1 MSSRE
6 NFKSFIPA
14 SKIIPELTIKA
25 VLVGALLAIILGSAN
40 AYLGLYAGM
49 TVSAVIPG
57 AVMAFALLKPFKGT
71 ILEVNI
77 GMMGAAAGEALAA
90 GVIFTIPAIVLLGT
104 WTEIHYLETTII
116 AALGGILGVLWMVP
130 LRRALIIKTDLPF
143 PEGVAVAAVL
153 TTTVGDGDQSK
164 KGASGVSGIWLL
176 VGVSVAGLL
185 KFGQTALK
193 AFASQIHAIVDI
205 GKFNI
210 GGSEESGVLY
220 GGVATSPALLAVGWI
235 IGPKISSFVFVG
247 GLIGWVILAPLI
259 ALATGLPTPTAA
271 SEITDALAFGGGNLD
286 IGSLVWGFYRI
297 WGDYIRYIGVGAMVV
312 GGLWTIFTLRNNLA
326 SGIKEA
332 VAGLKGGQIE
342 AKKRTDQDLNFKWVF
357 LAIGALTIPV
367 FLLYAWISNEWIV
380 SGIMAVFA
388 ILFAFVASA
397 IAGYMAGLLG
407 SSNNPISGVT
417 VSVLLITSLILLG
430 FGLSGNVGAY
440 GVAVLIAAVICC
452 AAAISGD
459 VLQSMTCGQMIGA
472 TPKNQQIA
480 EVIGVLAAAPIL
492 ALVVSALDQ
501 AYHIGSTNLP
511 APQAFLMSGIVQ
523 GVLGGEM
530 VWPFVIAG
538 MVLAFVLILIDLPVL
553 PVAIGIYLPFT
564 LAIPIFSGGIVRH
577 FTNKQ
582 IEKKFGSAEEEQ
594 VSEWELAIKQTDVKP
609 KEKIIRS
616 GLLLTAGLIA
626 GEALTGVLVAFL
638 IIAGIDLSIFE
649 FAPVL
654 PGLLLWLFV
663 ALLLFYIPLREIFAN
678 EE

>member
-6 NFKSFIPA
+6 DFNSFIPA
-14 SKIIPELTIKA
+14 KKIIPELTIKA
-25 VLVGALLAIILGSAN
+25 VLIGAILAIILGSAN

-90 GVIFTIPAIVLLGT
+90 GVIFTIPALVLLGT
-104 WTEIHYLETTII
+104 WTEIHYIETTIV
-116 AALGGILGVLWMVP
+116 ALLGGMLGVLWMVP

-153 TTTVGDGDQSK
+153 TTTVGDTSIKNK
-164 KGASGVSGIWLL
+164 KDDGGISGIWLI
-176 VGVSVAGLL
+176 VGALSAGLF
-185 KFGQTALK
+185 KFGQTSLN
-193 AFASQIHAIVDI
+193 AFSGAIHGIVDI

-210 GGSEESGVLY
+210 GGGEKSGVFY
-220 GGVATSPALLAVGWI
+220 GGFASSPALLGVGWI
-235 IGPKISSFVFVG
+235 IGPKIASFIFVG
-247 GLIGWVILAPLI
+247 GLLGWVILAPLI
-259 ALATGLPTPTAA
+259 ALAVGLPSPTTPAA
-271 SEITDALAFGGGNLD
+271 VTDALAFGNGNFD
-286 IGSLVWGFYRI
+286 VGKMIWGFYQI

-312 GGLWTIFTLRNNLA
+312 GGLYTIFKLRSNLVE
-326 SGIKEA
+326 GIKEA
-332 VAGLKGGQIE
+332 IAGIKGGQVE
-342 AKKRTDQDLNFKWVF
+342 AKKRTDEDLNFKFVF
-357 LAIGALTIPV
+357 LMIGALTIPV
-367 FLLYAWISNEWIV
+367 FLLYVFISGMWGV
-380 SGIMAVFA
+380 SLIMSIFA

-430 FGLSGNVGAY
+430 FGLSGNLGAY
-440 GVAVLIAAVICC
+440 GVAILIAAVICC

-480 EVIGVLAAAPIL
+480 EMIGVLAAAPIL

-511 APQAFLMSGIVQ
+511 APQAFLMAGIVE
-523 GVLGGEM
+523 GVLGGQM

-538 MVLAFVLILIDLPVL
+538 AVLAFVLILIDMPVL

-564 LAIPIFSGGIVRH
+564 LVVPIFGGGIIRH
-577 FTNKQ
+577 ITNGF
-582 IEKKFGSAEEEQ
+582 IAKKYGSADEEEI
-594 VSEWELAIKQTDVKP
+594 SEWELAIKQTDVKP
-609 KEKIIRS
+609 KEKIIRT

-626 GEALTGVLVAFL
+626 GEALTGVIVAFL
-638 IIAGIDLSIFE
+638 IIGGINLSLFP
-649 FAPVL
+649 FPPVI
-654 PGLLLWLFV
+654 PGI
-663 ALLLFYIPLREIFAN
+663 LLFIFLAILLAYIPLREMFAD
-678 EE
+678 

>member
-6 NFKSFIPA
+6 DFDSFIPA
-14 SKIIPELTIKA
+14 KKIIPELTIKA
-25 VLVGALLAIILGSAN
+25 VLVGAILAIILGAAN

-57 AVMAFALLKPFKGT
+57 AVMAFAFLKPFKGT

-90 GVIFTIPAIVLLGT
+90 GIIFTIPALVLLGT
-104 WTEIHYLETTII
+104 WTEIHYLETTLI
-116 AALGGILGVLWMVP
+116 ALLGGILGVLWMIP

-153 TTTVGDGDQSK
+153 TTTVGDGSAKDDGGS
-164 KGASGVSGIWLL
+164 ASAIWLV
-176 VGVSVAGLL
+176 VGVFAAGLF
-185 KFGQTALK
+185 KFGQVAIN
-193 AFASQIHAIVDI
+193 AFSGAVHGIINI
-205 GKFNI
+205 GKFDI
-210 GGSEESGVLY
+210 GTGEKSGIFY
-220 GGVATSPALLAVGWI
+220 GGVATSPALLGVGWI

-259 ALATGLPTPTAA
+259 ALATGLPMPVEAN
-271 SEITDALAFGGGNLD
+271 EIADALAFGNGNFDL
-286 IGSLVWGFYRI
+286 GSQIWGFFQI
-297 WGDYIRYIGVGAMVV
+297 WGNYIRYIGVGAMVV
-312 GGLWTIFTLRNNLA
+312 GGLWTIWILRNNLA
-326 SGIKEA
+326 VGIKEA
-332 VAGLKGGQIE
+332 IAGIKGGQAE
-342 AKKRTDQDLNFKWVF
+342 AKKRTDEDINFKFVF
-357 LAIGALTIPV
+357 LMIGALTIPI
-367 FLLYAWISNEWIV
+367 FILYVYMSDMWAV
-380 SGIMAVFA
+380 SAIMAVFA

-440 GVAVLIAAVICC
+440 GIAILIAAVICC

-480 EVIGVLAAAPIL
+480 EIIGVLAAAPIL
-492 ALVVSALDQ
+492 ALVVQALDQ
-501 AYHIGSTNLP
+501 AYKIGSTNLP
-511 APQAFLMSGIVQ
+511 APQAFLMAGIVQ

-530 VWPFVIAG
+530 VWPFVVAG

-564 LAIPIFSGGIVRH
+564 LVIPIFGGGIIRSI
-577 FTNKQ
+577 TNKA
-582 IEKKFGSAEEEQ
+582 IEKKYGSSEDEE
-594 VSEWELAIKQTDVKP
+594 VSDWELAIKQTDVKP

-626 GEALTGVLVAFL
+626 GEALMGVIVAFL
-638 IIAGIDLSIFE
+638 IIGGIDLAIFDYP
-649 FAPVL
+649 PVL
-654 PGLLLWLFV
+654 PGIIIFLFIAMLL
-663 ALLLFYIPLREIFAN
+663 AYIPLREMFAK

>member
-6 NFKSFIPA
+6 DFNSFIPA
-14 SKIIPELTIKA
+14 KKIIPELTIKA
-25 VLVGALLAIILGSAN
+25 VLIGAILAIILGSAN

-90 GVIFTIPAIVLLGT
+90 GVIFTIPALVLLGT
-104 WTEIHYLETTII
+104 WTEIHYIETTIV
-116 AALGGILGVLWMVP
+116 ALLGGMLGVLWMVP

-153 TTTVGDGDQSK
+153 TTTVGDTSIKNK
-164 KGASGVSGIWLL
+164 KDDGGVSGIWLI
-176 VGVSVAGLL
+176 VGALSAGLF
-185 KFGQTALK
+185 KFGQTSLNVFSGA
-193 AFASQIHAIVDI
+193 IHGIVDI

-210 GGSEESGVLY
+210 GGGEKSGVFY
-220 GGVATSPALLAVGWI
+220 GGFAASPALLGVGWI
-235 IGPKISSFVFVG
+235 IGPKIASFIFVG
-247 GLIGWVILAPLI
+247 GLLGWVILAPLI
-259 ALATGLPTPTAA
+259 ALAVGLPSPTTPAA
-271 SEITDALAFGGGNLD
+271 VTDALAFGNGNFD
-286 IGSLVWGFYRI
+286 VGKMIWGFYQI

-312 GGLWTIFTLRNNLA
+312 GGLYTIFKLRSNLIE
-326 SGIKEA
+326 GIKEA
-332 VAGLKGGQIE
+332 IAGIKGGQAE
-342 AKKRTDQDLNFKWVF
+342 AKKRTDEDLNFKFVF
-357 LAIGALTIPV
+357 LMIGALTIPV
-367 FLLYAWISNEWIV
+367 FLLYVFISGLWGV
-380 SGIMAVFA
+380 SLIMSIFA

-430 FGLSGNVGAY
+430 FGLSGDLGAY
-440 GVAVLIAAVICC
+440 GVAILIAAVICC

-480 EVIGVLAAAPIL
+480 EMIGVLAAAPIL

-511 APQAFLMSGIVQ
+511 APQAFLMAGIVE
-523 GVLGGEM
+523 GVLGGKM

-538 MVLAFVLILIDLPVL
+538 AVLAFVLILIDMPVL

-564 LAIPIFSGGIVRH
+564 LVVPIFGGGIIRH
-577 FTNKQ
+577 ITNGF
-582 IEKKFGSAEEEQ
+582 ITKKYGSADEEEI
-594 VSEWELAIKQTDVKP
+594 SEWELAIKQTDVKP
-609 KEKIIRS
+609 KEKIIRT

-626 GEALTGVLVAFL
+626 GEALTGVIVAFL
-638 IIAGIDLSIFE
+638 IIGGIDLSLFP
-649 FAPVL
+649 FPPVI
-654 PGLLLWLFV
+654 PGI
-663 ALLLFYIPLREIFAN
+663 LLFIFLAILLAYIPLREMFAD
-678 EE
+678 